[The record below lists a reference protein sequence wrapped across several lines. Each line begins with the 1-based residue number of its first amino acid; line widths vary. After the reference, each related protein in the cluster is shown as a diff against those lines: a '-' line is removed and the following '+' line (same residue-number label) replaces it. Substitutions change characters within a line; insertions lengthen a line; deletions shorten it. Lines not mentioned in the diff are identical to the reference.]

1 MRLWYDIVPHHDGWA
16 INITPSR
23 TDSFPDKRDSFPTQ
37 KAAFDVAVGL
47 ARKLRI
53 AGLSVHVRVD
63 HHDDHE
69 GEVVE
74 HRKAS

>member
-23 TDSFPDKRDSFPTQ
+23 TDSFPDKRDSFLTQ
-37 KAAFDVAVGL
+37 KVAFDVAVEL

-63 HHDDHE
+63 HHADHE
-69 GEVVE
+69 IAAVE